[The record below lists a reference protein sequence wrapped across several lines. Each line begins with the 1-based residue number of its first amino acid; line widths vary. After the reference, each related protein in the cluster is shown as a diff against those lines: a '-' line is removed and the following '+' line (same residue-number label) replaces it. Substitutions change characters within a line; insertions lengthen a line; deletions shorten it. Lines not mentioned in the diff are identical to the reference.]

1 MKAALASAAISLAA
15 PLAAQP
21 AGALPGVANEETTIP
36 SGGITQFH
44 RGKGDVLFVL
54 DRVGHW
60 YRLGLNE
67 GCLSTAPRIYSLAFS
82 YSGGIQRIDR
92 FTQVFIRDSGGR
104 LGLNCRIDSIR
115 RSEAPPQVDSKSPVT
130 LD

>member
-1 MKAALASAAISLAA
+1 MKAALASAAIILAA

-21 AGALPGVANEETTIP
+21 AGPLPGVANEETTIP

-60 YRLGLNE
+60 YRLGLND
-67 GCLSTAPRIYSLAFS
+67 GCLSESPRIRSLTFGNSAS
-82 YSGGIQRIDR
+82 QRIDR

>member
-1 MKAALASAAISLAA
+1 MRLVLPIAAALLAA

-21 AGALPGVANEETTIP
+21 AGPLPGVANEETTIP

-60 YRLGLNE
+60 YRLGFND
-67 GCLSTAPRIYSLAFS
+67 GCLSESPRIRSLTFGNSAS
-82 YSGGIQRIDR
+82 QRIDR
-92 FTQVFIRDSGGR
+92 FTKVQID
-104 LGLNCRIDSIR
+104 GLDGSLSLSCRIESIR

-130 LD
+130 RD